1 MERSDLEDEQLG
13 KPTVMGVGALERMG
27 SCRPSPY
34 TLSRNVEAER
44 IWDSDGSVAAKE
56 AISDGWLEG

>member
-1 MERSDLEDEQLG
+1 
-13 KPTVMGVGALERMG
+13 MGVGALERMG
-27 SCRPSPY
+27 SCRLSPY

-56 AISDGWLEG
+56 AISDG